1 MEGAM
6 FDDAFFN
13 RSAHLINRLARL
25 MARLGEAKLKPL
37 GFSPGQLPV
46 LGALMRHGPLSQ
58 KALAEG
64 AMIEQPSMAQ
74 MLARMERDGLVTR
87 RPDPEDGRS
96 SLYSLTDKA
105 RGQLPALNQAL
116 TEGGREALAG
126 FSAEEEDIL
135 RGLLKRIINNLEA
148 MADG

>member
-1 MEGAM
+1 M

-13 RSAHLINRLARL
+13 RPAHLINRVARL
-25 MARLGEAKLKPL
+25 MTRVGEARLKPL

-64 AMIEQPSMAQ
+64 GKIEQSSMAQ
-74 MLARMERDGLVTR
+74 MLARMARDGLVTR
-87 RPDPEDGRS
+87 RPDPDDGRA
-96 SLYSLTDKA
+96 SLYSLTETA
-105 RGQLPALNQAL
+105 RDRLPALSQAL

-126 FSAEEEDIL
+126 FSAAEEETL
-135 RGLLKRIINNLEA
+135 RLLLKRMIANLER
-148 MADG
+148 MAEA

>member
-1 MEGAM
+1 M

-13 RSAHLINRLARL
+13 RPAHLINRAARL
-25 MARLGEAKLKPL
+25 MTRVGEARMKPL

-46 LGALMRHGPLSQ
+46 LGALARQGPLSQ

-74 MLARMERDGLVTR
+74 MLARMARDGLVTR
-87 RPDPEDGRS
+87 RPDPDDGRS
-96 SLYSLTDKA
+96 NLYALTESA
-105 RGQLPALNQAL
+105 RERLPALAETL
-116 TEGGREALAG
+116 TKGGREALAG

-135 RGLLKRIINNLEA
+135 RGLLKRIINNLDA
-148 MADG
+148 MAYG